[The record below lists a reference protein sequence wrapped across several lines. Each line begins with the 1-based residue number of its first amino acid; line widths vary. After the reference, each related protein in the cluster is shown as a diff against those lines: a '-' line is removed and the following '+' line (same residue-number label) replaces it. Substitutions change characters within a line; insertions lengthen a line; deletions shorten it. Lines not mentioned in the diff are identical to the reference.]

1 MHEMLKA
8 KHGYIY
14 SLFIEVKMM
23 HYIIYYNSSKQHTM
37 SISIVASSNMEA
49 FKSDDMFPVAK
60 GSHVGILTFYYI

>member
-23 HYIIYYNSSKQHTM
+23 HYIIYNDSSKQHTM
-37 SISIVASSNMEA
+37 S
-49 FKSDDMFPVAK
+49 
-60 GSHVGILTFYYI
+60 